1 MDKTIQIQT
10 QIRHNA
16 EEISAALSEMGKWE
30 KQMKNRDGN
39 IKTAHQKA
47 ARVPRAPI
55 RSGVGTV
62 PVQVNDIVKE
72 KPSQGKLA
80 CFEVTLKY
88 RRPNLSSLL
97 LFRCR

>member
-1 MDKTIQIQT
+1 MDKTLQIQT

-16 EEISAALSEMGKWE
+16 EEISTALSEMGKWE

-39 IKTAHQKA
+39 IKAAHLKA

-62 PVQVNDIVKE
+62 PVQDKE
-72 KPSQGKLA
+72 NSA
-80 CFEVTLKY
+80 TY
-88 RRPNLSSLL
+88 RSTGTEDTFHCIL
-97 LFRCR
+97 

>member
-16 EEISAALSEMGKWE
+16 EEISSALSEMQKWE
-30 KQMKNRDGN
+30 KQMRSRDSN
-39 IKTAHQKA
+39 IKAAHAKA

-62 PVQVNDIVKE
+62 PVQVNE
-72 KPSQGKLA
+72 LPSTSANKG
-80 CFEVTLKY
+80 T
-88 RRPNLSSLL
+88 
-97 LFRCR
+97 